1 MMLNL
6 FDKIKLEIP
15 LNELSNEH
23 EKKIIDIIMM
33 YQWELESEKN
43 IISIKHVCQYD
54 LKPKQRYQKIKRL
67 NELKG

>member
-1 MMLNL
+1 MLNL

-43 IISIKHVCQYD
+43 IISIKHGCQYD